1 LPKEFKTVDAL
12 TLRFGE
18 FLIDSRA
25 RRLARGNKDVRLS
38 PKAFDLLRLLLARRP
53 DVLSKDE
60 LLTAIWPDTHVI
72 EANLN
77 VVVAEIRRAL
87 GDDRHA
93 PRFIRTVHAIG
104 YAFCGEAFELDDTQ
118 SRPGSRPA
126 SASGAGCW
134 LSWKDRSFA
143 LVPGSNVIGRDPRSE
158 VWLDD
163 ESVSRRHA
171 RISVEQEVAS
181 IEDLD
186 STNGTMLNREPLNSL
201 AVLRDGDV
209 VDIGSLQLTF
219 RTLSNTSA
227 RTRRLRERSEKQR
240 SPERG
245 SL

>member
-1 LPKEFKTVDAL
+1 LPKDFKSHDVR
-12 TLRFGE
+12 TLRFAE
-18 FLIDSRA
+18 FLIDSKS

-38 PKAFDLLRLLLARRP
+38 PKAFDLLRLLLHRRP

-93 PRFIRTVHAIG
+93 PRFIRTVHAVG
-104 YAFCGEAFELDDTQ
+104 YAFCGQATEVDEAQ
-118 SRPGSRPA
+118 ARPGSR
-126 SASGAGCW
+126 CW

-143 LVPGSNVIGRDPRSE
+143 LADGDNVIGRDPRSQI
-158 VWLDD
+158 WLDD

-171 RISVEQEVAS
+171 RISVEQDVAS

-186 STNGTMLNREPLNSL
+186 STNGTLLNREPLDSV

-209 VDIGSLQLTF
+209 VDVGSLQLTF
-219 RTLSNTSA
+219 RALSDTTA
-227 RTRRLRERSEKQR
+227 RTKRLRR
-240 SPERG
+240 
-245 SL
+245 

>member
-1 LPKEFKTVDAL
+1 M
-12 TLRFGE
+12 
-18 FLIDSRA
+18 DSKA

-38 PKAFDLLRLLLARRP
+38 PKAFDLLRLLLTRRP

-93 PRFIRTVHAIG
+93 PRFIRTVHAVG
-104 YAFCGEAFELDDTQ
+104 YAFCGQAVDVDEAHA
-118 SRPGSRPA
+118 RAPGSR
-126 SASGAGCW
+126 CW

-143 LVPGSNVIGRDPRSE
+143 LADGDNVIGRDPRSQI
-158 VWLDD
+158 WLDD

-171 RISVEQEVAS
+171 RISVEQDVAS

-186 STNGTMLNREPLNSL
+186 STNGTLLNREPVDSP

-209 VDIGSLQLTF
+209 VDVGSLQLTF
-219 RTLSNTSA
+219 RTLSDTSA
-227 RTRRLRERSEKQR
+227 RTRRLRERAGKR
-240 SPERG
+240 T
-245 SL
+245 

>member
-1 LPKEFKTVDAL
+1 MPKDFKTEDAL

-18 FLIDSRA
+18 FLIDSKA
-25 RRLARGNKDVRLS
+25 HRLARGDTDVRLS
-38 PKAFDLLRLLLARRP
+38 PKAFELLRLLLARRP

-93 PRFIRTVHAIG
+93 PRFIRTVHAVG
-104 YAFCGEAFELDDTQ
+104 YAFCGQAEDVDDA
-118 SRPGSRPA
+118 RPGSRPSTA
-126 SASGAGCW
+126 PGARCW
-134 LSWKDRSFA
+134 LSWKNRSFA
-143 LVPGSNVIGRDPRSE
+143 LADGDNVIGRDPRSQI
-158 VWLDD
+158 WLDD

-171 RISVEQEVAS
+171 RISVEQDVAS

-186 STNGTMLNREPLNSL
+186 STNGTLLNREPLESP

-209 VDIGSLQLTF
+209 VDVGSLQLTF
-219 RTLSNTSA
+219 RTLSNTAA
-227 RTRRLRERSEKQR
+227 RTKRLRR
-240 SPERG
+240 
-245 SL
+245 

>member
-1 LPKEFKTVDAL
+1 MDAPA
-12 TLRFGE
+12 LRFGE
-18 FLIDSRA
+18 FLMDSKA
-25 RRLARGNKDVRLS
+25 RRLARGDKDVRLS
-38 PKAFDLLRLLLARRP
+38 PKAFDLLRLLLGRRP

-60 LLTAIWPDTHVI
+60 LLAAIWPDTHVI

-93 PRFIRTVHAIG
+93 PRFIRTVHAVG
-104 YAFCGEAFELDDTQ
+104 YSFCGEAVEIDDAH
-118 SRPGSRPA
+118 SRPGSRPTGV
-126 SASGAGCW
+126 SGASCW

-143 LVPGSNVIGRDPRSE
+143 LATGPNVIGRDPRSQI
-158 VWLDD
+158 WLDD

-171 RISVEQEVAS
+171 RISVEQDVAS

-186 STNGTMLNREPLNSL
+186 STNGTMLNREPLESV

-209 VDIGSLQLTF
+209 VDVGSLQLTF

-227 RTRRLRERSEKQR
+227 RTRRLRERSGKQT
-240 SPERG
+240 
-245 SL
+245 